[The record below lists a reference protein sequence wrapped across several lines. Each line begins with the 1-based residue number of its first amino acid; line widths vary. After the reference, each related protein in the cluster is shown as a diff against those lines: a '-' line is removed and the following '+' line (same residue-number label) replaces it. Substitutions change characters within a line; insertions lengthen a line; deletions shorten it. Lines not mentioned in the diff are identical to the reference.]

1 MTKKILVWLSGW
13 VDSAVC
19 AYLLKKA
26 GYDVTAWFMINYLA
40 PEWEYCPTLE
50 DIEVAKE
57 VAKYLDIPFFTFD
70 YIKEYEEKVLNY
82 MYEGYKKWITPNPDI
97 MCNSEIKFKVFLDE
111 AIHLW
116 FDGVATGHY
125 ARIVP
130 PLNLPLAGETSLN
143 PPPALGARLGEG
155 FHLQKWIDQNKDQ
168 SYFLAGL
175 SQFQLSKSM
184 FPIWHLEKPEV
195 RKIAEEAWLP
205 NAKRKDSQWICFVG
219 KVDLTEFL
227 KKKIEHKPGD
237 IVDTSGKILWKH
249 EWVFYYT
256 IGQRKW
262 LNIWW
267 LKDPVFVVKKDIE
280 KNLLIVWTDKDAEL
294 YWNELFVKNMH
305 FLSGEVDFPFKWKA
319 KIRYRQKDQHV
330 TIHKIEE
337 NKYKVEFEELE
348 RAIAPGQILAVYDEN
363 DFLVMSWVID

>member
-1 MTKKILVWLSGW
+1 MPKKILVWLSGW
-13 VDSAVC
+13 VDSAVS

-26 GYDVTAWFMINYLA
+26 GYDITAWFMINYLA

-57 VAKYLDIPFFTFD
+57 VAAYLDIPFFTFD

-97 MCNSEIKFKVFLDE
+97 MCNSEIKFKVFLEE
-111 AIHLW
+111 ALHLW

-125 ARIVP
+125 AQIFEKD
-130 PLNLPLAGETSLN
+130 LTFFLK
-143 PPPALGARLGEG
+143 
-155 FHLQKWIDQNKDQ
+155 KWIDQNKDQ
-168 SYFLAGL
+168 SYFLAWL

-184 FPIWHLEKPEV
+184 FPIWHLEKSEV

-205 NAKRKDSQWICFVG
+205 NAKRKDSQWICFVW
-219 KVDLTEFL
+219 KVDLTDFL
-227 KKKIEHKPGD
+227 KKKIEHKPWN

-294 YWNELFVKNMH
+294 YGKELFIKNMH
-305 FLSGEVDFPFKWKA
+305 FLSGEVKFPFKWKA
-319 KIRYRQKDQHV
+319 KIRYRQKDQYI

-363 DFLVMSWVID
+363 DFLIMSWVID